1 VAAGMMSPAMLV
13 AHWDCRGSCG
23 MRHIDR
29 PEPNSSPEWAMDLL
43 LEKAKLV
50 FGEQDWS
57 AWEWTPAN
65 TATASAE
72 LSRSSG
78 MTEPGRGPIPARP
91 TRG

>member
-1 VAAGMMSPAMLV
+1 
-13 AHWDCRGSCG
+13 
-23 MRHIDR
+23 
-29 PEPNSSPEWAMDLL
+29 MDLL
-43 LEKAKLV
+43 LAKVMLV

-57 AWEWTPAN
+57 AWDWTPAN

>member
-1 VAAGMMSPAMLV
+1 MDDV
-13 AHWDCRGSCG
+13 AHWDCWGWVRQPAHARC
-23 MRHIDR
+23 
-29 PEPNSSPEWAMDLL
+29 EPNSPPERAMDLL
-43 LEKAKLV
+43 LETGRLV